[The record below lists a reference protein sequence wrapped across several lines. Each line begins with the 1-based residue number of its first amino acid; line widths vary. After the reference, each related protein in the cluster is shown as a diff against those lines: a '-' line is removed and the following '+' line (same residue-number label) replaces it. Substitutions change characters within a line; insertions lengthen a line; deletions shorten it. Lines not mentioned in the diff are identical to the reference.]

1 MTLAS
6 WKSAYYPVPAG
17 AVEVKDSTAHSLR
30 KWEGL
35 RPAVLKEHGLRV
47 DAGCLRETGTTRY
60 LGAGFLELGSRSCA
74 LCHHFFN
81 HGPEV
86 EDGRECSKCPLA
98 RSRGG
103 VPCEGRTLG
112 ERVAPWVAFW
122 RDQDPEPMIAAL
134 QNLVKEQE

>member
-6 WKSAYYPVPAG
+6 WKSVYYPVPAG

-47 DAGCLRETGTTRY
+47 DACCLREIGTTRY
-60 LGAGFLELGSRSCA
+60 PGAGLLELGSISCA

-81 HGPEV
+81 NGPEV
-86 EDGRECSKCPLA
+86 EDGEECRKCPLA
-98 RSRGG
+98 LSRGG
-103 VPCEGRTLG
+103 VACDEQAQG
-112 ERVAPWVAFW
+112 EEIAPWAAFW
-122 RDQDPEPMIAAL
+122 RGQNPEPMIAAL
-134 QNLVKEQE
+134 QTLAQEES